1 MMTTPMPTST
11 PVVCVCAGRRHLPA
25 VDAHKKRDKRDGVQ
39 ALAVK
44 ALLSASQSASFC
56 VSVMFTGQAVI
67 LQYVPPKM
75 LHPLLY
81 KALLDPLKV
90 HPPPLFPNTTISTQ
104 INHTRPDTTYTG
116 RSAALNVMTRAY
128 VFFVVLTVDLGKTP
142 MSCCMVLWCMWLVRM
157 RS

>member
-11 PVVCVCAGRRHLPA
+11 PVVRVRAGRRHLPA
-25 VDAHKKRDKRDGVQ
+25 VDGGKKRDKRDGVQ

-44 ALLSASQSASFC
+44 ALQSASQSASFC

-90 HPPPLFPNTTISTQ
+90 HPPPLFSQTQ
-104 INHTRPDTTYTG
+104 Q
-116 RSAALNVMTRAY
+116 SAH
-128 VFFVVLTVDLGKTP
+128 K
-142 MSCCMVLWCMWLVRM
+142 
-157 RS
+157 